1 MWYNRTMV
9 KKRTKMFRIG
19 IDARFYG
26 PIGKGLGR
34 YTQEIVDGIT
44 RLDSEYHYIIFLGR
58 DNFDEF
64 VPSGS
69 NVTKVLTDVK
79 WYGES
84 EQFLMPYYI
93 ERAKVDLM
101 HFPHFNVPILCP
113 VPFVVTIHD
122 LIITKFPTTRAT
134 TLGGVRYFYKNLGYR
149 IGINHAI
156 RRAKKIIAVS
166 KFTKQDLLQQ
176 FKVAEN
182 KVEVIY
188 EGVATLE
195 HAVDQ
200 TFTAKLNPEEVLSDY
215 CILEPYL
222 LYVGNAY
229 PHKNL
234 ESLVRV
240 FLELRQIHPD
250 LKLVLVGREDY
261 FYARL
266 KKFVC
271 DLTHESESIIF
282 PGYVPDRDLQ
292 TLFSHAAAYVFP
304 SKYEGFG
311 LPPLEAMT
319 RDCPVVS
326 SNATC
331 LPEILGEAAIYFDP
345 YDDSSMKKAI
355 DSLLSDDALRARLI
369 SAGHKQISLYD
380 WSKAATETLAI
391 YRNILEKQI

>member
-1 MWYNRTMV
+1 MV
-9 KKRTKMFRIG
+9 TKTTKMFRIG

-44 RLDSEYHYIIFLGR
+44 RLDTSHHYVVFLGR

-64 VPSGS
+64 IPTNS
-69 NVTKVLTDVK
+69 NVTKVLADVK

-93 ERAKVDLM
+93 NQAKVDLM

-134 TLGGVRYFYKNLGYR
+134 TLGSVKYFYKNLGYR
-149 IGINHAI
+149 IGMNHAI

-166 KFTKQDLLQQ
+166 EFTKQDLLEQ
-176 FKVAEN
+176 FKVPEK
-182 KVEVIY
+182 KVTVIY

-195 HAVDQ
+195 RAVDQ
-200 TFTAKLNPEEVLSDY
+200 AFTAKLDPEEVLSDY

-240 FLELRQIHPD
+240 FLELHKTHPH

-266 KKFVC
+266 KKFVEE
-271 DLTHESESIIF
+271 LTPDTESIIF

-311 LPPLEAMT
+311 LPPLEAMA

-345 YDDSSMKKAI
+345 YDDESMKKAI
-355 DSLLSDDALRARLI
+355 LTVLSEKKVRSDLV
-369 SAGHKQISLYD
+369 SKGKKQISLYD
-380 WSKAATETLAI
+380 WTKAAKETLAVYTDI
-391 YRNILEKQI
+391 LKRNV

>member
-1 MWYNRTMV
+1 MV
-9 KKRTKMFRIG
+9 TKTTKMFRIG

-44 RLDSEYHYIIFLGR
+44 HLDPNHEYVIFLGR

-64 VPSGS
+64 VPFGP
-69 NVTKVLTDVK
+69 NVKKVLADVK

-93 ERAKVDLM
+93 NQTKVDLM

-134 TLGGVRYFYKNLGYR
+134 TLGSVRYFYKNLGYR

-156 RRAKKIIAVS
+156 CRAKKIITVS
-166 KFTKQDLLQQ
+166 NFTKQDLLEQ
-176 FKVAEN
+176 FKVPEKKIA
-182 KVEVIY
+182 VIY

-195 HAVDQ
+195 HAVDK
-200 TFTAKLNPEEVLSDY
+200 TFAAKLNSKEVLSGY

-240 FLELRQIHPD
+240 FLKLRTTYPD

-261 FYARL
+261 FYTRL
-266 KKFVC
+266 KQYVR
-271 DLTHESESIIF
+271 DLTSDTSAIIF
-282 PGYVPDRDLQ
+282 PGYVPDKDLQ
-292 TLFSHAAAYVFP
+292 TLFSRAAAYVFP

-311 LPPLEAMT
+311 LPPLEAMA
-319 RDCPVVS
+319 RNCPVVS

-345 YDDSSMKKAI
+345 YREVSMKQAI
-355 DSLLSDDALRARLI
+355 DSVLTDTKLRQDLI
-369 SAGHKQISLYD
+369 MKGRKQINLYD
-380 WSKAATETLAI
+380 WKQAAQETLAI
-391 YRNILEKQI
+391 YTAIIDKKNV